1 MQCNQCEKPARA
13 AGLCMTHYSQ
23 QYRARRVQNTP
34 APEPVYPAECSEC
47 GQPVK
52 ARGMCMRH
60 YQQFRRSFMGK
71 GRRVS
76 AGACTDGKPHAWG
89 DGACRLCG
97 VQRPIG
103 WT

>member
-23 QYRARRVQNTP
+23 QYRARLVQNKP

-52 ARGMCMRH
+52 ARGLCMRH
-60 YQQFRRSFMGK
+60 YQQYRRAFTGK
-71 GRRVS
+71 GKRVPV
-76 AGACTDGKPHAWG
+76 GVCVDGKPHPWA
-89 DGACRLCG
+89 DGVCRICG
-97 VQRPIG
+97 IDRPVG

>member
-1 MQCNQCEKPARA
+1 
-13 AGLCMTHYSQ
+13 MTHYSQ
-23 QYRARRVQNTP
+23 QYRARLMQNTP

-52 ARGMCMRH
+52 ARGLWMRH

-76 AGACTDGKPHAWG
+76 AGACIDGKPHPWA
-89 DGACRLCG
+89 DGVCRICG